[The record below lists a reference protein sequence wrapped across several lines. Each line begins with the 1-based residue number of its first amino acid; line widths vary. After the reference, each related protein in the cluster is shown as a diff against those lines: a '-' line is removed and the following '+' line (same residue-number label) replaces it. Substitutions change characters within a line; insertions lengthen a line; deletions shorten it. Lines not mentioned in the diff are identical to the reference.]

1 LIIEICLV
9 IVSWLLVI
17 SMNKQRKIKIAH
29 IITRMDRGGAPDIVR
44 LLFERT
50 DKEQFDLTLIYG
62 RTINPS
68 ERSKELLQKLGEK
81 AVLVPFLRRDINLFY
96 DVAAFF
102 NIFSILK
109 KGKFDIVHTHTAKA
123 GALGR
128 VAAKMAGVRKVIYSL
143 HGHDFYGYFGYLGS
157 RAVIWAEKI
166 ASLFC
171 DKVHALTELE
181 KKDLILF
188 NICPESKIEVIYSGV
203 DLDLLKPSQ
212 QILDNF
218 KQGPSKDKTYQVGMV
233 GRLEPVKG
241 PQYFIDAAE
250 IVLKQKS
257 NVKFMVVGDGV
268 LKDALQ
274 KRVRDSG
281 LAEKIIFTGWRED
294 VNSILFTLDIL
305 VLPSLN
311 EAVGRSALEAQGLGV
326 PVVAANVGGLPEVVK
341 DGVTG
346 FLVEPKDPAAL
357 ADAILKLLNDDNKRS
372 QLGQAARGW
381 VDGKFSDRVMVEK
394 FEELY
399 RKLNGKHKN

>member
-1 LIIEICLV
+1 
-9 IVSWLLVI
+9 
-17 SMNKQRKIKIAH
+17 
-29 IITRMDRGGAPDIVR
+29 MDRGGAPDIVR
-44 LLFERT
+44 LLFEKLPP
-50 DKEQFDLTLIYG
+50 DEFDLTLIYG
-62 RTINPS
+62 RTVCPS
-68 ERSKELLQKLGEK
+68 ERTKALLRELGQR
-81 AVLVPFLRRDINLFY
+81 AVLIPSLRRDVNAFY
-96 DVAAFF
+96 DLKAFF
-102 NIFSILK
+102 NIFIILRK
-109 KGKFDIVHTHTAKA
+109 SKFDIVHTHTAKA

-128 VAAKMAGVRKVIYSL
+128 VAAKMAGVRNVVYSL
-143 HGHDFYGYFGYLGS
+143 HGHDFYGYFGYWGS
-157 RAVIWAEKI
+157 RAVVWAEKI

-171 DKVHALTELE
+171 DKIHALTELE

-188 NICPESKIEVIYSGV
+188 NICPEYKIEVIYSGV
-203 DLDLLKPSQ
+203 DLDLLRPSQ

-241 PQYFIDAAE
+241 PRYFIDAAE

-274 KRVRDSG
+274 KRVMDSG

-357 ADAILKLLNDDNKRS
+357 AGALIKLLNDDNKRREM
-372 QLGQAARGW
+372 GQAARGW
-381 VDGKFSDRVMVEK
+381 VDEKFSDRVMVEK
-394 FEELY
+394 FEGLY
-399 RKLNGKHKN
+399 KKLINREQKSEDRRQKTEDRS